1 MEPPT
6 PASWKQSESA
16 DAQAIWL
23 KAIWS
28 QHGQWLLQIGI
39 GLMVAAAL
47 WRFGLEISRLLWGEQ
62 VFDAIDLLNRYKEV
76 DRWFAG
82 LPVYGAMN
90 NADYPP
96 ASYTMLWPLVGW
108 LNLSAARWLWAIT
121 TLMMVAWLGWL
132 GMRES
137 LATTLWEKVFILL
150 MPFALYPA
158 SATIHMGQAANHV
171 LPALVMGLLLLQ
183 RSRPD
188 QKTTQQTARLSS
200 HPHLIR
206 NIAIRNIVIRDIVA
220 AVMVIFSFVNPTLS
234 APFFWLV
241 CFTPG
246 RWRPFFL
253 VSFGYLTMAF
263 IATQFQI
270 GNLLSL
276 HVDWLAQARTQL
288 GTRGHANIHTWLEAM
303 GLSDWM
309 LPASLVLFAAAG
321 IWTYRYRWADPWILL
336 SVASLVA
343 RFWTDHRMF
352 DDLLIWVPMIALFRL
367 AKVLPWGRSTK
378 LIAAL
383 LFTLNWFALM
393 GPARFLSNPLSRSS
407 PLEIAIKTG
416 HALLWLSSL
425 IFFLVVARQ
434 LVVRRHAVEAAS

>member
-6 PASWKQSESA
+6 PTSWKQSEFA
-16 DAQAIWL
+16 DAQAIWI
-23 KAIWS
+23 KTIWS
-28 QHGQWLLQIGI
+28 QHGQRLLQVGI

-47 WRFGLEISRLLWGEQ
+47 WRFGLEIPRLLWGEQ
-62 VFDAIDLLNRYKEV
+62 VFDAVDLLNRYKEV
-76 DRWFAG
+76 NRWFSG
-82 LPVYGAMN
+82 MPVYGAMN

-108 LNLSAARWLWAIT
+108 LNLSAVRWLWAIT
-121 TLMMVAWLGWL
+121 TLMMVTWLGWL

-137 LATTLWEKVFILL
+137 LATTRWEKVFMLL

-158 SATIHMGQAANHV
+158 SATINMGQAANHV
-171 LPALVMGLLLLQ
+171 MPALVAGLLLMQ
-183 RSRPD
+183 RSRPV
-188 QKTTQQTARLSS
+188 QQTAQEAACLPARPRL
-200 HPHLIR
+200 
-206 NIAIRNIVIRDIVA
+206 IRDIIA
-220 AVMVIFSFVNPTLS
+220 AIMVIFSFVKPTLS

-241 CFTPG
+241 CFAPG

-253 VSFGYLTMAF
+253 VSFGYLAMAL
-263 IATQFQI
+263 IATQFQS
-270 GNLLSL
+270 GHLLSL
-276 HVDWLAQARTQL
+276 HVDWLNQASTQL

-309 LPASLVLFAAAG
+309 LPASLILFAAAG
-321 IWTYRYRWADPWILL
+321 IWTYCYRRVDPWILM
-336 SVASLVA
+336 SVAALVA

-367 AKVLPWGRSTK
+367 AKSMPWKRSTK

-393 GPARFLSNPLSRSS
+393 GPARFLSDPLSLSS

-416 HALLWLSSL
+416 HSLLWLSSL
-425 IFFLVVARQ
+425 IFFLVLARQ
-434 LVVRRHAVEAAS
+434 LVAQRHTVEAVS